1 MSRSAYKAVSR
12 CAMEENNSPHAIV
25 ATQATTRHNTCT
37 PNFMTFSLTPK
48 TEAILTKQLIAAV
61 TRCLQ
66 SLVSYVL
73 ISKSVLCLKFVLR
86 AERRI
91 GNVEWDEAWAYKQSL
106 PYQVTFFTNQA
117 SLPHGREGKQVV
129 SKKKSYAI
137 ACVKS
142 QILLCFLFN
151 IHFFKIP
158 QNTSNITL
166 ILILD

>member
-12 CAMEENNSPHAIV
+12 CAIEENNSPHASV
-25 ATQATTRHNTCT
+25 ATQATTRHGTYT

-61 TRCLQ
+61 TRYLQ
-66 SLVSYVL
+66 SLVSDVSIIY
-73 ISKSVLCLKFVLR
+73 SVLCLKFVLR

-117 SLPHGREGKQVV
+117 SLPHGREGEQVV
-129 SKKKSYAI
+129 SKKKLRDR
-137 ACVKS
+137 
-142 QILLCFLFN
+142 ILNCLCEESNFALLF
-151 IHFFKIP
+151 I
-158 QNTSNITL
+158 QY
-166 ILILD
+166 